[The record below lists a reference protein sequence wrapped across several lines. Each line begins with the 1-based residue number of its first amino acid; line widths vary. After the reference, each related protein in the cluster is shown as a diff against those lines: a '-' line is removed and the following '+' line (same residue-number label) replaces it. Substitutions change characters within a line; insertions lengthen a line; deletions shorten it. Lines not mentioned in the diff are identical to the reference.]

1 MSRSESG
8 PEVSGKASFTAPGA
22 ADIESGPNESVI
34 DPGEDRQLA
43 LGDDDEDEFI
53 RKYGEIDFQYISP
66 QKNAV
71 WFIRPHALNYF
82 KDGVLYRTKGER
94 SSSRTELFLDLMYV
108 GIIANLAG
116 DASEHASG
124 AALLKYILLFI
135 PAWVVWADIK
145 DFTNYYYNE
154 DLSQKLYIMWIL
166 ALLALYANSHGEVLK
181 DTKGAALTIVPYI
194 LCRLSLSASL
204 TIYSFY
210 IPQHRPQMRI
220 YAATIVVTCCLW
232 IIVIF
237 VGTRAKIGVSIAIMA
252 MEQICFSVCYH
263 PWIKKKL
270 NLTMLTAL
278 NIEHEVERFSVFV
291 TIAIGEFLY
300 KVVASSPL
308 GAGFSS
314 RFARGIFLLIIA
326 YILFWLYMNGS
337 TAKRAIHPLRYR
349 AWTAITWIYAHLPLI
364 ASLVLAADAGGD
376 LILRSSEYHP
386 HETAERR
393 LESSG
398 EEEAPLKAL
407 SLFFTGG
414 ICVSLISVAVIGLL
428 DQSKDPSDMHYLPKF
443 WRIIWRIP
451 IGGIILALSFA
462 EMDITVMMGVIVALL
477 GGLLIFESVMLTPK
491 ECFKLGISNLQ
502 LNCVEREQL

>member
-1 MSRSESG
+1 MLKSDSQQAQSYG
-8 PEVSGKASFTAPGA
+8 ASLASQNGRN
-22 ADIESGPNESVI
+22 IESGPSEASI
-34 DPGEDRQLA
+34 DAGDEREVG
-43 LGDDDEDEFI
+43 LGNNDEDEFI
-53 RKYGEIDFQYISP
+53 RKYGDINFQYISP
-66 QKNAV
+66 QREAV

-82 KDGVLYRTKGER
+82 KDGVLYRTRGER
-94 SSSRTELFLDLMYV
+94 SSTRTELFLDLMYV

-145 DFTNYYYNE
+145 DFTNYYYNG
-154 DLSQKLYIMWIL
+154 DLSQKLYILWIL
-166 ALLALYANSHGEVLK
+166 ALLTLYANSHGDVLK
-181 DTKGAALTIVPYI
+181 DIKGAALTVVPYI
-194 LCRLSLSASL
+194 LCRLSLAISL

-210 IPQHRPQMRI
+210 IPQHRPQMRL
-220 YAATIVVTCCLW
+220 YAASIIVTCCLW
-232 IIVIF
+232 IIIIF
-237 VGTRAKIGVSIAIMA
+237 VGTKAKIGVSIAIMA
-252 MEQICFSVCYH
+252 LEQVFFSLCFH
-263 PWIKKKL
+263 PWTKKQLK
-270 NLTMLTAL
+270 LTMLTAL

-300 KVVASSPL
+300 KVVATSPL

-337 TAKRAIHPLRYR
+337 TAKRATHPLRYR
-349 AWTAITWIYAHLPLI
+349 AWTAIAWIYAHLPLI

-376 LILRSSEYHP
+376 LILRSSDYHP
-386 HETAERR
+386 HELAER
-393 LESSG
+393 LEAG

-414 ICVSLISVAVIGLL
+414 ICVSLVSVAIIGLL
-428 DQSKDPSDMHYLPKF
+428 EQSQDPSGMHLLLKF

-451 IGGIILALSFA
+451 IGGVILALSFA
-462 EMDITVMMGVIVALL
+462 EMDITVMMGIIVALL
-477 GGLLIFESVMLTPK
+477 CVLLIFESIMLTPRDCLMVRNS
-491 ECFKLGISNLQ
+491 EIEESGMAQ
-502 LNCVEREQL
+502 L